1 RSFRVEGRW
10 RSRSIASRIRSSS
23 FGPVLRHHAGGGLR
37 APRPPSRRWARQPF
51 LRADHPHLNLDLL
64 ALGHAQF
71 FVEFDG
77 LAVDFSVQ
85 CLGHGGFLLIVLR
98 GFGPLSPGFGLFI
111 STTADTDPIVVLG
124 FDLLLVGQVRKI
136 QAALFIDRQLSGPR
150 WAWRFTPKATPGV
163 AHQSGRAKGTR
174 SSPAAGTPP
183 CPPIARAE
191 EPPTACPP
199 RLIRH
204 RHKRDLHHPATQ
216 TQRLA
221 VGNHGRCRSA
231 RGGGSS
237 LCSNSEPRPPVSD
250 ARRAPDQEEC
260 CRQSPGLGPFRLYG
274 ELLRTGSPLPDR

>member
-1 RSFRVEGRW
+1 MLVASERKHGAGRDRGGRSPSRTTPPATHRRYRAGPNAGRSDGPGRRVAGGAPRGCWYQGGISLRELPR
-10 RSRSIASRIRSSS
+10 RRPMAISLDRFENPVIL

-51 LRADHPHLNLDLL
+51 LRTDHPHLNLDLL
-64 ALGHAQF
+64 ALGHAQV

-191 EPPTACPP
+191 EPP
-199 RLIRH
+199 
-204 RHKRDLHHPATQ
+204 
-216 TQRLA
+216 
-221 VGNHGRCRSA
+221 
-231 RGGGSS
+231 
-237 LCSNSEPRPPVSD
+237 
-250 ARRAPDQEEC
+250 
-260 CRQSPGLGPFRLYG
+260 
-274 ELLRTGSPLPDR
+274 